1 MNKINT
7 TLYAALALT
16 SLAITSGC
24 GVSQATKDTVARAET
39 VVTQAQQALG
49 NSEAGALQMQSARTR
64 LAQAKQAVAEGD
76 EEPALQLAREATL
89 DAELATAKSQSAAA
103 RKAADEMQAS
113 LETLRREAQ
122 RSLDRTR

>member
-7 TLYAALALT
+7 TLYAAVALT
-16 SLAITSGC
+16 SLALTSGC
-24 GVSQATKDTVARAET
+24 GVSQTTKDTVARAET
-39 VVTQAQQALG
+39 VVTQAQQTLG
-49 NSEAGALQMQSARTR
+49 NSEAGALEMQSARTR
-64 LAQAKQAVAEGD
+64 LAQAKQAVADGD

-103 RKAADEMQAS
+103 RRAADEMQAS
-113 LETLRREAQ
+113 LDTLRQEAQ